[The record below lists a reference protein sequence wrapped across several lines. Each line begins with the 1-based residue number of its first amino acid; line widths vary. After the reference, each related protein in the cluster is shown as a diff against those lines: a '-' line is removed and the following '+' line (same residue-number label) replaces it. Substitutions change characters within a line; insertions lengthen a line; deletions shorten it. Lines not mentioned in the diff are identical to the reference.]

1 MDIKHIE
8 NKMNQIEPSINLS
21 VKETQHN
28 EIPIPVETFIVE
40 QQCST
45 SIISDISFQTQN
57 IIEISNKTVKK
68 IRKKNIFYIFKIIQ
82 VVIARL
88 ILIGC
93 LSWVTYFTICSS
105 RGDRIY
111 FLILIPIF
119 IIAFEAVFIC
129 IARKGSDFSWFV

>member
-1 MDIKHIE
+1 
-8 NKMNQIEPSINLS
+8 MNQIEPSINLS

-119 IIAFEAVFIC
+119 IIGFEAVFIC

>member
-1 MDIKHIE
+1 
-8 NKMNQIEPSINLS
+8 MNQIEPSINLS

-28 EIPIPVETFIVE
+28 EIGNTLIPVETFIVE

-119 IIAFEAVFIC
+119 IIGFEAVFIC